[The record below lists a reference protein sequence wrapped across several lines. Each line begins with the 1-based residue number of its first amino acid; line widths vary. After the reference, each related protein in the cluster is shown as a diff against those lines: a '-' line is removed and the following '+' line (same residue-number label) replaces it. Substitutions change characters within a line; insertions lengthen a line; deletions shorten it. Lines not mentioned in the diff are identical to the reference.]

1 MTDHAAPKPFKL
13 GFLSHGTA
21 SGRTPGEHY
30 RQVLDVIQA
39 AEDLGYDGAWIAQHH
54 LSTDIGV
61 SSPLVTFAAAA
72 ARTSRIEFGTAI
84 TTIPLE
90 DPLRLAEDVA
100 VLDALSGG
108 RFQLGL
114 GSGGANQGAFTAF
127 GLDSEEARAI
137 GDEKTAALRSALR
150 GEPIRDTGL
159 VLQPPAASVADRIW
173 RSTSSPERAA
183 RIAADG
189 DGLLLGT
196 AFHDPLTVQRPL
208 LDRYLG
214 AWNHEAA
221 PRVGVVRAIWPAVD
235 RERALAEIAPAYAQR
250 GSLRWAADGDRST
263 AEIAASLNVHFGSV
277 EEIVASLATDP
288 ALFPFADYLIPVV
301 DHAFTPV
308 DDVIR
313 RLEIIATEIAPAF
326 GWVPPGARRQ
336 PDGFGREPDGAADR
350 ELQEV
355 SS

>member
-1 MTDHAAPKPFKL
+1 MTEHSTGPASSEAGRTPFKL

-21 SGRTPGEHY
+21 SGKTPREHY

-54 LSTDIGV
+54 LSGDIGV

-90 DPLRLAEDVA
+90 DPLRLAEDAA

-114 GSGGANQGAFTAF
+114 GSGGANQPAFTAF
-127 GLDSEEARAI
+127 GIDAEEARAI
-137 GDEKTAALRSALR
+137 GDDNTQALRSALL

-159 VLQPPAASVADRIW
+159 VLQPPAPGIADRIW
-173 RSTSSPERAA
+173 RSTSSPDRAV
-183 RIAADG
+183 RIARDG

-214 AWNHEAA
+214 AWTHAAA
-221 PRVGVVRAIWPAVD
+221 PRVGIVRAVWPAAD
-235 RERALAEIAPAYAQR
+235 RQQALAEIAPAYEQR
-250 GSLRWAADGDRST
+250 GTLRWAADGDRTT
-263 AEIAASLNVHFGSV
+263 AEIAASLNVHLGSV
-277 EEIVASLATDP
+277 DEVVASLAADP
-288 ALFPFADYLIPVV
+288 ALFPFADYFIPVV

-313 RLEIIATEIAPAF
+313 RLEVIATEIAPAF
-326 GWVPPGARRQ
+326 GWVAPRTH
-336 PDGFGREPDGAADR
+336 EEVAA
-350 ELQEV
+350 
-355 SS
+355 